1 MASPTSGVAAEASR
15 LQELNADVRN
25 QDDLERDITRQAD
38 KFLAEKAE
46 ENDTKRLEKAL
57 VDKELVNLFSAV
69 FLSQPAYFRLRKVDS
84 QIRQAKNRLA
94 QHVGTATRHRVEN
107 ELRNLDARRLGLVK
121 DIKEIQKRIDDRR
134 QAQENAEGSH
144 GPGRLPNESR
154 RDYLLRTGKITPF
167 ELMTQAGPD
176 GPLATLQDALIDAED
191 QQKEDEERQQAQSDP
206 TASHRNLLRPELD
219 FDETSDSTGRSS
231 KRRKLD
237 TTPVARKSPKVPR
250 TRTPSSPDVDSEASY
265 VASEGSVASE
275 DEDFMPDT
283 VPESATRPRKRGKAE
298 SELEDL
304 SGVDDGNEK
313 IYQDRLQKW
322 IRRRSAARKRAQDS
336 SIKEEEGEE
345 EDADEWLK
353 PHPSEPDMDLQNG
366 LRIPGDIA
374 KYLFS
379 YQRTGVQ
386 WLWEL
391 HQQSVGG
398 IIGDEMGLGKTIQ
411 AIAYLASLHHSNM
424 YTKPAIVVCPATL
437 MKQWVNEFHRW
448 WPPFRVSILH
458 SSGSGMMNV
467 GKESSRE
474 NALTSEM
481 VGSSHSRHLSAGQK
495 AAKKIIRRVKEEG
508 HVLVTTYSGLQSY
521 ADALVDVEWGC
532 AVLDEGHKIRN
543 PDAGITFSCK
553 ELRTAHRIILSGTPM
568 QNSLIDLWSLFD
580 FVFPMRLGTLVT
592 FKNQFEIPIR
602 QGGYASATNLQVQTA
617 AQCAAT
623 LKDAISPYLLQRY
636 KADVTA
642 DLPQKTEQVIFCK
655 LTQEQRTIYKRFLE
669 SNDMMSIMRGRRNS
683 LFGIDILRK
692 ICNHPDL
699 VDRELRSQEPDY
711 GESERSGKMQVL
723 KGLLEVW
730 RDTGHKTLLFAQT
743 RQMLDI
749 IQKFIGTLGGFQ
761 FRRMDGNT
769 PIKDRQTMVD
779 EFNKEPDIHVFLLTT
794 RVGGIGVNLTGADR
808 VIIYDPDWNPSTDMQ
823 ARERAWRLGQKRDV
837 TIFRLMMKG
846 TIEEKIYHRQIFKQF
861 LTNKITRDPQQREG
875 FQASDLYDLF
885 SLTDENDKELETTKL
900 FKNADVTYQEEDKAT
915 PPPSK
920 KGGQGRKSQSQTPK
934 PDGEDIRTVQG
945 VANVEEFT
953 PADDDRDENGNVK
966 TAEDRIMHG
975 IFARS
980 GVHAALEHDHI
991 INGKRTVRADPKLV
1005 EAAARRVAAEAA
1017 AELRKAEEA
1026 ARSVPIGLPTWTGQ
1040 FGVAGRTDL
1049 GGASSSRPAAR
1060 GPSSSHL
1067 LSNLN
1072 PSASRSPSHDSAAS
1086 GPGRMPRGKDFMPLI
1101 RDFLRSRRG
1110 PVFTQVIVDQFNH
1123 YCTNPQRV
1131 AEFQAMLKTVARLE
1145 RDRGGRGRWTLKPEF
1160 AGDSGDTTPGAG

>member
-1 MASPTSGVAAEASR
+1 MASPNSTNAAAEASR

-46 ENDTKRLEKAL
+46 ENDTKRLDKAL
-57 VDKELVNLFSAV
+57 SDKD
-69 FLSQPAYFRLRKVDS
+69 KVDR
-84 QIRQAKNRLA
+84 QIRQAKDRLA
-94 QHVGTATRHRVEN
+94 KHVGAVSRHRVEN
-107 ELRNLDARRLGLVK
+107 ELRNLEARRSGLVN
-121 DIKEIQKRIDDRR
+121 DIKDIQKRIDDRR
-134 QAQENAEGSH
+134 EAQGNAEGSH
-144 GPGRLPNESR
+144 GPGRLPTETRNE
-154 RDYLLRTGKITPF
+154 YLLRTGKITPF
-167 ELMTQAGPD
+167 ELMSQAGPD
-176 GPLATLQDALIDAED
+176 GSLATLKDALVDAED
-191 QQKEDEERQQAQSDP
+191 QQQEEEERKKAHHDP
-206 TASHRNLLRPELD
+206 NASHRNLLRPELD
-219 FDETSDSTGRSS
+219 FDDTSESAESRSS
-231 KRRKLD
+231 KRRKLES
-237 TTPVARKSPKVPR
+237 PAAKKSPTALR
-250 TRTPSSPDVDSEASY
+250 ARSPTSPEADSEASY
-265 VASEGSVASE
+265 VASEGSVSSE
-275 DEDFMPDT
+275 DEEFMPDT
-283 VPESATRPRKRGKAE
+283 VPEPTTPKRKQGKAA

-313 IYQDRLQKW
+313 IYQARLQKW
-322 IRRRSAARKRAQDS
+322 ISRRSAARKRAQDTTP
-336 SIKEEEGEE
+336 IKEEEDEVE
-345 EDADEWLK
+345 DEWLK
-353 PHPSEPDMDLQNG
+353 PHPTEPDLDLQNG
-366 LRIPGDIA
+366 LSVPGDIA

-411 AIAYLASLHHSNM
+411 AISYLASLHHSNM

-467 GKESSRE
+467 GRESSRE
-474 NALTSEM
+474 TALTSELM
-481 VGSSHSRHLSAGQK
+481 GSSHPRHLSAGQK
-495 AAKKIIRRVKEEG
+495 AAKRIIKRVMEEG

-532 AVLDEGHKIRN
+532 AILDEGHKIRN

-553 ELRTAHRIILSGTPM
+553 ELRTPHRIILSGTPM
-568 QNSLIDLWSLFD
+568 QNSLTDLWSLFD

-592 FKNQFEIPIR
+592 FKSQFEIPIR

-617 AQCAAT
+617 AKCAAT

-636 KADVTA
+636 KADVTS

-655 LTQEQRTIYKRFLE
+655 LTREQRNVYKRFLG
-669 SNDMMSIMRGRRNS
+669 SDDMVSIIRGRRNS

-699 VDRELRSQEPDY
+699 VDRQLHTHEPDY
-711 GESERSGKMQVL
+711 GNSDRSGKMQVL

-730 RDTGHKTLLFAQT
+730 KDTGHKTLLFAQT

-749 IQKFIGTLGGFQ
+749 IQKFVGSLGGFN

-779 EFNKEPDIHVFLLTT
+779 EFNKDPNLHVFLLTT

-875 FQASDLYDLF
+875 FQANDLYDLF
-885 SLTDENDKELETTKL
+885 SLAEENDKELETTKL
-900 FKNADVTYQEEDKAT
+900 FKNADVTYQEEDTTT
-915 PPPSK
+915 PPLK
-920 KGGQGRKSQSQTPK
+920 KRGQGGKSKSQAPN
-934 PDGEDIRTVQG
+934 PDGEDISTVQG

-953 PADDDRDENGNVK
+953 NDAENQDGK
-966 TAEDRIMHG
+966 KSAEDRIMHG

-991 INGKRTVRADPKLV
+991 VNGKRIVRADQKMI
-1005 EAAARRVAAEAA
+1005 EEEARRVAAEAA
-1017 AELRKAEEA
+1017 RELRRAEEV
-1026 ARSVPIGLPTWTGQ
+1026 ARTTPIGLPTWTGS
-1040 FGVAGRTDL
+1040 FGIAGRTDV
-1049 GGASSSRPAAR
+1049 GGSSSSSRPAAR
-1060 GPSSSHL
+1060 GPSSSSL

-1072 PSASRSPSHDSAAS
+1072 PGASAAIS
-1086 GPGRMPRGKDFMPLI
+1086 RTPTPQGTGTPNRMPRGKDFLPLI
-1101 RDFLRSRRG
+1101 RDFLLSRRG

-1131 AEFQAMLKTVARLE
+1131 AEFQEMLKTVARLD

-1160 AGDSGDTTPGAG
+1160 AKKPAEEK

>member
-1 MASPTSGVAAEASR
+1 MASPATNATAEASR
-15 LQELNADVRN
+15 LQELNADVRD

-57 VDKELVNLFSAV
+57 IDKD
-69 FLSQPAYFRLRKVDS
+69 KVDS
-84 QIRQAKNRLA
+84 QIRQAKNRLTR
-94 QHVGTATRHRVEN
+94 HVGVATRHRVEN
-107 ELRNLDARRLGLVK
+107 ELRNLEARRVGLVK

-134 QAQENAEGSH
+134 EAQEKADGSH

-167 ELMTQAGPD
+167 ELMATGGQD
-176 GPLATLQDALIDAED
+176 GPLATLHDALVDAED
-191 QQKEDEERQQAQSDP
+191 QQKEDEEREQAHHDP
-206 TASHRNLLRPELD
+206 NASHRVLHRPGFD
-219 FDETSDSTGRSS
+219 FDDASEDSRTDSSS

-237 TTPVARKSPKVPR
+237 TSPKVKESPQTSKAR
-250 TRTPSSPDVDSEASY
+250 APSSPDVDSSASY
-265 VASEGSVASE
+265 VASEDGSAASE
-275 DEDFMPDT
+275 DEEFMPDT
-283 VPESATRPRKRGKAE
+283 VPETSSRKRKQTKAE
-298 SELEDL
+298 SEFEDL
-304 SGVDDGNEK
+304 SGVDDGNER
-313 IYQDRLQKW
+313 IYQARLQKW
-322 IRRRSAARKRAQDS
+322 ISRRSAARKRS
-336 SIKEEEGEE
+336 HGSEIKEEDPDEP
-345 EDADEWLK
+345 EWLK
-353 PHPSEPDMDLQNG
+353 PHPTEPDMDLQNG
-366 LRIPGDIA
+366 LRAPGDIS

-379 YQRTGVQ
+379 YQRTGLQ

-391 HQQSVGG
+391 HQQTVGG

-411 AIAYLASLHHSNM
+411 AISYLASLHHSNM

-458 SSGSGMMNV
+458 SSGSGMMNL

-481 VGSSHSRHLSAGQK
+481 VGNSHSRYLTAGQK
-495 AAKKIIRRVKEEG
+495 AAKRIIKRVQEEG

-521 ADALVDVEWGC
+521 ADALVDVDWGC
-532 AVLDEGHKIRN
+532 AILDEGHKIRN

-553 ELRTAHRIILSGTPM
+553 ELRTPHRIILSGTPM

-592 FKNQFEIPIR
+592 FKTQFEIPIR
-602 QGGYASATNLQVQTA
+602 QGATPRPP
-617 AQCAAT
+617 
-623 LKDAISPYLLQRY
+623 ISRSKLPL
-636 KADVTA
+636 T
-642 DLPQKTEQVIFCK
+642 DLPQKSEQVIFCK
-655 LTQEQRTIYKRFLE
+655 LTQEQRKIYKRFLA
-669 SNDMMSIMRGRRNS
+669 SNDMISIMKGKRNS

-692 ICNHPDL
+692 VCNHPDL
-699 VDRELRSQEPDY
+699 VDREIRSREPDY
-711 GESERSGKMQVL
+711 GEASRSGKMQVL

-730 RDTGHKTLLFAQT
+730 KDTGHKTLLFAQT

-749 IQKFIGTLGGFQ
+749 IQKFVADLGGFN
-761 FRRMDGNT
+761 FRRMDGGT

-779 EFNKEPDIHVFLLTT
+779 EFNNDPEIHVFLLTT

-861 LTNKITRDPQQREG
+861 LTNKITRDPQQRES

-885 SLTDENDKELETTKL
+885 SLTEENDKELETTKL
-900 FKNADVTYQEEDKAT
+900 FKNADVTYQEADTTPIPKHTRRAKPNSPLPKSEDVT
-915 PPPSK
+915 S
-920 KGGQGRKSQSQTPK
+920 
-934 PDGEDIRTVQG
+934 VQG
-945 VANVEEFT
+945 VANIEEFNT
-953 PADDDRDENGNVK
+953 ESDDKDENGNPK

-980 GVHAALEHDHI
+980 GVHTALQHDQI
-991 INGKRTVRADPKLV
+991 VNGKRVVRADPKMI
-1005 EAAARRVAAEAA
+1005 EAEARRVAAEAA
-1017 AELRKAEEA
+1017 EELRKAEIE

-1040 FGVAGRTDL
+1040 FGVAGRSDHA
-1049 GGASSSRPAAR
+1049 GASSARPAGA
-1060 GPSSSHL
+1060 GPSSFNL
-1067 LSNLN
+1067 LSRLN
-1072 PSASRSPSHDSAAS
+1072 PGASLPVLPTTPTGPS
-1086 GPGRMPRGKDFMPLI
+1086 RMPRGKDFMPLI
-1101 RDFLRSRRG
+1101 RDFFLSRRG
-1110 PVFTQVIVDQFNH
+1110 PVFTPVIVDHFNH
-1123 YCTNPQRV
+1123 YCTNEQRV
-1131 AEFQAMLKTVARLE
+1131 AEFQEMLKTVATLD
-1145 RDRGGRGRWTLKPEF
+1145 RDRGGRGRWMLKPEF
-1160 AGDSGDTTPGAG
+1160 ARKS

>member
-1 MASPTSGVAAEASR
+1 MASPTSTNAAVEATR

-57 VDKELVNLFSAV
+57 GDKA
-69 FLSQPAYFRLRKVDS
+69 KVDR
-84 QIRQAKNRLA
+84 QIQQAKDRLGKS
-94 QHVGTATRHRVEN
+94 VGPVARTRIEN
-107 ELRNLDARRLGLVK
+107 ELRNLEARRTGLVQ
-121 DIKEIQKRIDDRR
+121 DVTEIQKRIDDRR
-134 QAQENAEGSH
+134 EAQEKADETHGS
-144 GPGRLPNESR
+144 GRLPNESR

-167 ELMTQAGPD
+167 ELMSQSGTNGA
-176 GPLATLQDALIDAED
+176 LSTLQDALVDTED
-191 QQKEDEERQQAQSDP
+191 QQQEAEERKKAHQEPQ
-206 TASHRNLLRPELD
+206 ASHRNLLRPEFD
-219 FDETSDSTGRSS
+219 FDDLSESSDHRST
-231 KRRKLD
+231 KRRKLESPP
-237 TTPVARKSPKVPR
+237 TAKKGSKPSKAARRGSPEA
-250 TRTPSSPDVDSEASY
+250 DSEASY
-265 VASEGSVASE
+265 VASEDSALSDD
-275 DEDFMPDT
+275 DEFMPDT
-283 VPESATRPRKRGKAE
+283 TPEPGLQKRKKGKADAV
-298 SELEDL
+298 LEDM
-304 SGVDDGNEK
+304 SGVDDGNEEV
-313 IYQDRLQKW
+313 YQDRLQKW
-322 IRRRSAARKRAQDS
+322 ISRRSAARNRTLGS
-336 SIKEEEGEE
+336 SVEGEKEEDVKE
-345 EDADEWLK
+345 EWLK
-353 PHPSEPDMDLQNG
+353 PHPSEPDLDLHNG
-366 LRIPGDIA
+366 LHVPGDIG
-374 KYLFS
+374 KFLFP

-411 AIAYLASLHHSNM
+411 AIAYLASLHYSNM
-424 YTKPAIVVCPATL
+424 YTKPAIIVCPATL

-458 SSGSGMMNV
+458 SSGSGMMNL
-467 GKESSRE
+467 GRESSRE
-474 NALTSEM
+474 AALASELM
-481 VGSSHSRHLSAGQK
+481 GSIPSRHLSAGQK
-495 AAKKIIRRVKEEG
+495 AAKKIIKRVMEEG

-532 AVLDEGHKIRN
+532 AILDEGHKIRN

-553 ELRTAHRIILSGTPM
+553 ELRTPHRIILSGTPM
-568 QNSLIDLWSLFD
+568 QNSLVDLWSLFD

-617 AQCAAT
+617 AKCAAT

-636 KADVTA
+636 KADVTS

-655 LTQEQRTIYKRFLE
+655 LTQEQRNVYKRFLG
-669 SNDMMSIMRGRRNS
+669 SDDMSSIIRGKRNS

-699 VDRELRSQEPDY
+699 VNRQIRTHDSDF
-711 GESERSGKMQVL
+711 GNSDRSGKMKVL

-730 RDTGHKTLLFAQT
+730 KDTGHKTLLFAQT

-749 IQKFIGTLGGFQ
+749 IEKFIWSLGGFN

-779 EFNKEPDIHVFLLTT
+779 EFNKDPDLHVFLLTT

-837 TIFRLMMKG
+837 TIFRLMTKG

-861 LTNKITRDPQQREG
+861 LTNKITRDPQQRES

-885 SLTDENDKELETTKL
+885 SLTEENDNELETTKL
-900 FKNADVTYQEEDKAT
+900 FKNADVTYQEQAKAN
-915 PPPSK
+915 PGNQRRGAVNRQKAQPV
-920 KGGQGRKSQSQTPK
+920 QA
-934 PDGEDIRTVQG
+934 DEEDISAVQG
-945 VANVEEFT
+945 VANVEQFRNE
-953 PADDDRDENGNVK
+953 AEDEKSSK

-980 GVHAALEHDHI
+980 GVHAALEHDQI
-991 INGKRTVRADPKLV
+991 INGKRNVRADPKLI
-1005 EAAARRVAAEAA
+1005 EEEARRVAAEAA
-1017 AELRKAEEA
+1017 RELRRAEEV
-1026 ARSVPIGLPTWTGQ
+1026 ARNTPIGLPTWTGS
-1040 FGVAGRTDL
+1040 FGVGGRVDTAGN
-1049 GGASSSRPAAR
+1049 GGSSSRPAAR
-1060 GPSSSHL
+1060 GPSSSSL
-1067 LSNLN
+1067 LANLN
-1072 PSASRSPSHDSAAS
+1072 PNASSIMSPNSTP
-1086 GPGRMPRGKDFMPLI
+1086 PGSVTPSRMPRGKDFLPLI
-1101 RDFLRSRRG
+1101 RDFLLSRRG

-1123 YCTNPQRV
+1123 YCTTPQRV
-1131 AEFQAMLKTVARLE
+1131 AEFQEMLKTVASLD

-1160 AGDSGDTTPGAG
+1160 ARPSS

>member
-1 MASPTSGVAAEASR
+1 MTKSRHPSPSFAAGFESRGV
-15 LQELNADVRN
+15 D
-25 QDDLERDITRQAD
+25 
-38 KFLAEKAE
+38 FH
-46 ENDTKRLEKAL
+46 
-57 VDKELVNLFSAV
+57 
-69 FLSQPAYFRLRKVDS
+69 LSKIDR
-84 QIRQAKNRLA
+84 QIRQAKDR
-94 QHVGTATRHRVEN
+94 QSKHVGVASRHRIEN
-107 ELRNLDARRLGLVK
+107 ELRNLEARRSGLVN
-121 DIKEIQKRIDDRR
+121 DIKDIQKRIDDRR
-134 QAQENAEGSH
+134 AAQEDAEGSH
-144 GPGRLPNESR
+144 GSGRLPNESR

-176 GPLATLQDALIDAED
+176 AHISTLQDALVDAED
-191 QQKEDEERQQAQSDP
+191 QQAEEEERQKAQRDP
-206 TASHRNLLRPELD
+206 HASHRNLLRPELD
-219 FDETSDSTGRSS
+219 FDETSESTESRGS
-231 KRRKLD
+231 KRRKLES
-237 TTPVARKSPKVPR
+237 ASAAKKSPKTPR
-250 TRTPSSPDVDSEASY
+250 SRAPSSPEVDSGASY
-265 VASEGSVASE
+265 VASEGSVSSD
-275 DEDFMPDT
+275 DEEFMPDT
-283 VPESATRPRKRGKAE
+283 AAESKTRKRKQAKAE

-313 IYQDRLQKW
+313 IYQARLQKW
-322 IRRRSAARKRAQDS
+322 ISRRSAARKRAQDTL
-336 SIKEEEGEE
+336 IKEEEDDDEN
-345 EDADEWLK
+345 EWLK
-353 PHPSEPDMDLQNG
+353 PHPTEPDLDLQNG
-366 LRIPGDIA
+366 LRVPGDIG

-467 GKESSRE
+467 GRESSRE
-474 NALTSEM
+474 MALTSELM
-481 VGSSHSRHLSAGQK
+481 GSSHSRYLSAGQK
-495 AAKKIIRRVKEEG
+495 AAKKIIKRVMEEG

-532 AVLDEGHKIRN
+532 AILDEGHKIRN

-553 ELRTAHRIILSGTPM
+553 ELRTPHRIILSGTPM

-580 FVFPMRLGTLVT
+580 FVYPMRLGTLVT
-592 FKNQFEIPIR
+592 FKSQFEIPIR

-617 AQCAAT
+617 AKCAAT

-636 KADVTA
+636 KADVTS

-655 LTQEQRTIYKRFLE
+655 LTREQRNVYKRFLG
-669 SNDMMSIMRGRRNS
+669 SDDMASIIRGRRNS

-699 VDRELRSQEPDY
+699 VDRQMRTHDSDY
-711 GESERSGKMQVL
+711 GNSDRSGKMQVL

-730 RDTGHKTLLFAQT
+730 KDTGHKTLLFAQT

-749 IQKFIGTLGGFQ
+749 IEKFIESLSGFN

-779 EFNKEPDIHVFLLTT
+779 EFNKDPDLHVFLLTT

-885 SLTDENDKELETTKL
+885 SLTEENDKELETTKL
-900 FKNADVTYQEEDKAT
+900 FKNADVTYQEESTTA
-915 PPPSK
+915 PPPKKPGPRSK
-920 KGGQGRKSQSQTPK
+920 SKSQIPN
-934 PDGEDIRTVQG
+934 PNGEDITTVEG
-945 VANVEEFT
+945 VANVEEYT
-953 PADDDRDENGNVK
+953 TSAEDQEKNNPK
-966 TAEDRIMHG
+966 SAEDRIMHG

-980 GVHAALEHDHI
+980 GVHAAVEHDHI
-991 INGKRTVRADPKLV
+991 VNGKRTLRADPKLV
-1005 EAAARRVAAEAA
+1005 EEEARRVAAEAA
-1017 AELRKAEEA
+1017 RELRRAEEV
-1026 ARSVPIGLPTWTGQ
+1026 ARSTPIGVPTWTGS
-1040 FGVAGRTDL
+1040 FGIAGRTDL
-1049 GGASSSRPAAR
+1049 GGASSSSRPAAR
-1060 GPSSSHL
+1060 GPSSSVL

-1072 PSASRSPSHDSAAS
+1072 PGASS
-1086 GPGRMPRGKDFMPLI
+1086 GISRTPTPQDLVPNRMPRGKDFLPLI
-1101 RDFLRSRRG
+1101 RDFLLSRRG

-1131 AEFQAMLKTVARLE
+1131 AEFQEMLKTVARLD

-1160 AGDSGDTTPGAG
+1160 AKKLADQK

>member
-1 MASPTSGVAAEASR
+1 MASPNSTSAAAEASR

-46 ENDTKRLEKAL
+46 ENDTKRLDKAL
-57 VDKELVNLFSAV
+57 SDKD
-69 FLSQPAYFRLRKVDS
+69 KVDR
-84 QIRQAKNRLA
+84 QIQQAKDRLA
-94 QHVGTATRHRVEN
+94 KQAGAVSRHRIEN
-107 ELRNLDARRLGLVK
+107 EIRNLEARRLGLVN
-121 DIKEIQKRIDDRR
+121 DIKDIQKRIDDRR
-134 QAQENAEGSH
+134 EAQEKAEGSH
-144 GPGRLPNESR
+144 GPGRLPTETR
-154 RDYLLRTGKITPF
+154 REYLLRTGKITPF
-167 ELMTQAGPD
+167 ELMSQAGPEASR
-176 GPLATLQDALIDAED
+176 ATLQDALVDAED
-191 QQKEDEERQQAQSDP
+191 QQQEEEERQKAHYDP
-206 TASHRNLLRPELD
+206 NASHRNLLRPGLD
-219 FDETSDSTGRSS
+219 FDETSESVESRSS
-231 KRRKLD
+231 KRRKLESPAAK
-237 TTPVARKSPKVPR
+237 TTATAARARSP
-250 TRTPSSPDVDSEASY
+250 TSPEVDSEASY
-265 VASEGSVASE
+265 VASEGSVSSE

-283 VPESATRPRKRGKAE
+283 APEPTTRKRKQGKAE

-313 IYQDRLQKW
+313 IYQARLQRW
-322 IRRRSAARKRAQDS
+322 ISRRSAARKRVQDT
-336 SIKEEEGEE
+336 SIKEEDEE
-345 EDADEWLK
+345 EQDEWLK
-353 PHPSEPDMDLQNG
+353 PHPTEPDLDLQNG
-366 LRIPGDIA
+366 LYVPGDIA

-467 GKESSRE
+467 GRESSRE
-474 NALTSEM
+474 MALTSELM
-481 VGSSHSRHLSAGQK
+481 GSSHSRHLSAGQK
-495 AAKKIIRRVKEEG
+495 AAKKIIKRVVEEG

-532 AVLDEGHKIRN
+532 AILDEGHKIRN

-553 ELRTAHRIILSGTPM
+553 ELRTPHRIILSGTPM
-568 QNSLIDLWSLFD
+568 QNSLTDLWSLFD

-592 FKNQFEIPIR
+592 FKSQFEIPIR

-617 AQCAAT
+617 AKCAAT

-636 KADVTA
+636 KADVTS

-655 LTQEQRTIYKRFLE
+655 LTREQRNVYKRFLGSDE
-669 SNDMMSIMRGRRNS
+669 MVSIIRGRRNS

-699 VDRELRSQEPDY
+699 VDRQLHAHDPDY
-711 GESERSGKMQVL
+711 GNSDRSGKMQVL

-730 RDTGHKTLLFAQT
+730 KDTGHKTLLFAQT

-749 IQKFIGTLGGFQ
+749 IQKFIGSLSGFN

-779 EFNKEPDIHVFLLTT
+779 EFNKDPNLHVFLLTT

-885 SLTDENDKELETTKL
+885 SLAEENDKELETTKL
-900 FKNADVTYQEEDKAT
+900 FKNADVTYQEEDT
-915 PPPSK
+915 DTTTLSSK
-920 KGGQGRKSQSQTPK
+920 KRDRRGKVKSQNPN
-934 PDGEDIRTVQG
+934 PDGEDISTVEG

-953 PADDDRDENGNVK
+953 NDGENEDGK
-966 TAEDRIMHG
+966 KSAEDRIMHG

-991 INGKRTVRADPKLV
+991 VNGKRTLRADQKMI
-1005 EAAARRVAAEAA
+1005 EEEARRVAAEAA
-1017 AELRKAEEA
+1017 RELRRAEEV
-1026 ARSVPIGLPTWTGQ
+1026 ARSTPIGLPTWTGS
-1040 FGVAGRTDL
+1040 FGIAGRTDV
-1049 GGASSSRPAAR
+1049 GGSSSSSRSAAR
-1060 GPSSSHL
+1060 GPSSSSL

-1072 PSASRSPSHDSAAS
+1072 PGASAAIS
-1086 GPGRMPRGKDFMPLI
+1086 RTPTPQGPGTPNRMPRGKEFLPLI
-1101 RDFLRSRRG
+1101 RDFLLSRRG

-1131 AEFQAMLKTVARLE
+1131 AEFQEMLKTVARLD

-1160 AGDSGDTTPGAG
+1160 AKTPAEGK

>member
-1 MASPTSGVAAEASR
+1 MASPNSTNAASEASR

-57 VDKELVNLFSAV
+57 NDKD
-69 FLSQPAYFRLRKVDS
+69 KVDR
-84 QIRQAKNRLA
+84 QIRQAKDRLA
-94 QHVGTATRHRVEN
+94 KHVGAVSRHRVEN
-107 ELRNLDARRLGLVK
+107 ELRNLEARRSGLVN
-121 DIKEIQKRIDDRR
+121 DIKDIQKRIDDRR
-134 QAQENAEGSH
+134 EAQEKAEGSH

-167 ELMTQAGPD
+167 ELMSQAGPD
-176 GPLATLQDALIDAED
+176 GSLSTLQDALVDAED
-191 QQKEDEERQQAQSDP
+191 QQQEEEEREKARHDP
-206 TASHRNLLRPELD
+206 AASHRNLLRPELD
-219 FDETSDSTGRSS
+219 FDETSESAESRGS
-231 KRRKLD
+231 KRRKLES
-237 TTPVARKSPKVPR
+237 PSAKKSPKAAR
-250 TRTPSSPDVDSEASY
+250 ARSPTSPEVDSEASY
-265 VASEGSVASE
+265 VASEGSVSSE
-275 DEDFMPDT
+275 DEEFMPDT
-283 VPESATRPRKRGKAE
+283 VAELTTRKRKQGKAE

-313 IYQDRLQKW
+313 IYQTRLQNW
-322 IRRRSAARKRAQDS
+322 ISRRSAARKRAQGTP
-336 SIKEEEGEE
+336 IKEEEGEAE
-345 EDADEWLK
+345 AEDEWLK
-353 PHPSEPDMDLQNG
+353 PHPTEPDLDLQNG
-366 LRIPGDIA
+366 LYVPGDIG

-467 GKESSRE
+467 GRESSRE
-474 NALTSEM
+474 MALTSELM
-481 VGSSHSRHLSAGQK
+481 GSSHSRHLSAGQK
-495 AAKKIIRRVKEEG
+495 AAKKIIKRVVEEG

-532 AVLDEGHKIRN
+532 AILDEGHKIRN

-553 ELRTAHRIILSGTPM
+553 ELRTPHRIILSGTPM
-568 QNSLIDLWSLFD
+568 QNSLTDLWSLFD

-592 FKNQFEIPIR
+592 FKSQFEIPIR

-617 AQCAAT
+617 AKCAAT

-636 KADVTA
+636 KADVTS

-655 LTQEQRTIYKRFLE
+655 LTREQRNVYKRFLG
-669 SNDMMSIMRGRRNS
+669 SDDMASIIRGRRNS

-699 VDRELRSQEPDY
+699 VDRQLRAHEPDY
-711 GESERSGKMQVL
+711 GNSDRSGKMQVL

-730 RDTGHKTLLFAQT
+730 KDTGHKTLLFAQT

-749 IQKFIGTLGGFQ
+749 IQKFIVSLGGFN

-779 EFNKEPDIHVFLLTT
+779 DFNKDPDLHVFLLTT

-885 SLTDENDKELETTKL
+885 SLTEENDKELETTKL
-900 FKNADVTYQEEDKAT
+900 FKNADVTYQEEDT
-915 PPPSK
+915 TTPPSK
-920 KGGQGRKSQSQTPK
+920 KRGLGTKSKSQTPNL
-934 PDGEDIRTVQG
+934 DGEDISTVQG
-945 VANVEEFT
+945 VANIEEFT
-953 PADDDRDENGNVK
+953 NEGDDQDGSKNNPK

-991 INGKRTVRADPKLV
+991 VNGKRTIRADPKLI
-1005 EAAARRVAAEAA
+1005 EAEASRVAAEAA
-1017 AELRKAEEA
+1017 RELRRAEEV
-1026 ARSVPIGLPTWTGQ
+1026 ARNTPIGLPTWTGS
-1040 FGVAGRTDL
+1040 FGMGGRTDL
-1049 GGASSSRPAAR
+1049 GGASSSARPAAR
-1060 GPSSSHL
+1060 GPSSSTL

-1072 PSASRSPSHDSAAS
+1072 PGASAAS
-1086 GPGRMPRGKDFMPLI
+1086 SRTPTPQGSEAPNRMPRGKDFLPLI
-1101 RDFLRSRRG
+1101 RDFLLSRRG

-1123 YCTNPQRV
+1123 YCNNPQRV
-1131 AEFQAMLKTVARLE
+1131 AEFQEMLKTVARLD

-1160 AGDSGDTTPGAG
+1160 AKKPAE